1 MHSRDKFYEEELG
14 RYTVLYF
21 LLGVVEHEL
30 RARIPIVLSDAAFTS
45 GKLNWWEVLP
55 QTSQK
60 IKSIERA
67 MKKNGDSQIDFEQ
80 KIPFSFWRFIFVGE
94 NFLTLWKDFLSGL
107 FPNLESPLDRRS
119 FDQVCNRIYRAYVLR
134 NKVAHYEFLAVQ
146 KYENEKSYLL
156 WLIRAM
162 GGPSA

>member
-1 MHSRDKFYEEELG
+1 MYSRDNFYEVELG

-30 RARIPIVLSDAAFTS
+30 RARIPIALSDYAYTS
-45 GKLNWWEVLP
+45 GKLDWWDCLHH
-55 QTSQK
+55 
-60 IKSIERA
+60 
-67 MKKNGDSQIDFEQ
+67 
-80 KIPFSFWRFIFVGE
+80 IFP
-94 NFLTLWKDFLSGL
+94 KLSKPL
-107 FPNLESPLDRRS
+107 SKESY
-119 FDQVCNRIYRAYVLR
+119 DQVCNRIFRAYVLR

-156 WLIRAM
+156 WLINAM